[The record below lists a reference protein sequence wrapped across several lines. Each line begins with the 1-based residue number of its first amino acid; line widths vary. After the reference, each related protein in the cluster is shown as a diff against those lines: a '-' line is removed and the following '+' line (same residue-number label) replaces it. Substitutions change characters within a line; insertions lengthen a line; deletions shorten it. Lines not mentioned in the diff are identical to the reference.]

1 MVGLDVTVDAAGQSI
16 EPAGLSVWWVG
27 LCLVLASGALLFLL
41 LPRCFSANPGP
52 GPTLRE
58 TVAVSGFKAQIAWVA
73 AVYLFGAILI
83 TAKTPQLQWVT
94 LTILPDGIDTD
105 FRYLTLA
112 GGIGALAWGV
122 AADFFP
128 VRRLLNTM
136 ALLFLPA
143 AGWSWLLDD
152 PEGSVL
158 LLSLAGG
165 GLVSLPWVLMAEVLP
180 KHHFAKLALGVALA
194 GSLASPLG
202 RIYLGLALDLG
213 GGWTR
218 SF

>member
-27 LCLVLASGALLFLL
+27 LCLVLTSGALLFLP

-73 AVYLFGAILI
+73 AVYLFSTIII
-83 TAKTPQLQWVT
+83 TARAAQLQWVT

-105 FRYLTLA
+105 IRYLTLA
-112 GGIGALAWGV
+112 GGTGALAWGI

-128 VRRLLNTM
+128 VRRLLIILAT
-136 ALLFLPA
+136 LFLPA
-143 AGWSWLLDD
+143 AGWSWLLGD
-152 PEGSVL
+152 PEGGVL
-158 LLSLAGG
+158 LHSLVGA
-165 GLVSLPWVLMAEVLP
+165 A
-180 KHHFAKLALGVALA
+180 
-194 GSLASPLG
+194 
-202 RIYLGLALDLG
+202 
-213 GGWTR
+213 
-218 SF
+218 